1 MPKHRKRIELPI
13 VVGLPIA
20 VSLPLAVGLSI
31 AAALLSNG
39 CAPQATEPQAASGVA
54 GVEHVVV
61 IGVDALSPDGIQN
74 AETPHLDELLTRG
87 AHTFRARAVMP
98 TSSSPNWASMIM
110 GAGPE
115 QHGVTS
121 NAWQPDDFETP
132 PVAVGSGGMFPTIF
146 GVLRQQR
153 PESVLACFYDWDG
166 FGRLLE
172 QGAPDILE
180 DGDGPV
186 DTTNK
191 AVAYF
196 ASNRPDLTF
205 VHLDHVDHFGHAEGH
220 GSDAYYEAV
229 EEADRLI
236 GEILTG
242 LQEAGMLEQTVVMVS
257 ADHGGLGN
265 GHGGNTLAEI
275 EIPWIIAGPGIAAG
289 RALSSPVNT
298 YDTAVTVAYLFG
310 VEPPEAWIGRPVLEA
325 FR

>member
-1 MPKHRKRIELPI
+1 MPKHCRRIELS
-13 VVGLPIA
+13 IA
-20 VSLPLAVGLSI
+20 FGLSI
-31 AAALLSNG
+31 VATVFSSG
-39 CAPQATEPQAASGVA
+39 CAQEGTAPQATSGVA

-61 IGVDALSPDGIQN
+61 IGVDGLSPDGIQK
-74 AETPHLDELLTRG
+74 AETPHLDELLARG
-87 AHTFRARAVMP
+87 AHTFRARGVMP

-146 GVLRQQR
+146 GVLREQR
-153 PESVLACFYDWDG
+153 PSSVLACFYDWDG

-172 QGAPDILE
+172 QDAPDILE

-196 ASNRPDLTF
+196 KSNRPDFTF

-220 GSDAYYEAV
+220 GSAAYYEAV

-242 LQEAGMLEQTVVMVS
+242 LREADMLEHTVVMVS
-257 ADHGGLGN
+257 ADHGGVGTR
-265 GHGGNTLAEI
+265 HGGATLAEI
-275 EIPWIIAGPGIAAG
+275 EIPWIIAGPGIATG
-289 RALSSPVNT
+289 KVLSSPVNT
-298 YDTAVTVAYLFG
+298 YDTAVTIAYLFG
-310 VEPPEAWIGRPVLEA
+310 VEPPGAWIGRPVLEA

>member
-1 MPKHRKRIELPI
+1 MPKHCTRIELPI
-13 VVGLPIA
+13 AFGL
-20 VSLPLAVGLSI
+20 LI
-31 AAALLSNG
+31 AATVFSNG
-39 CAPQATEPQAASGVA
+39 CAQKGTAPRAASGVA

-61 IGVDALSPDGIQN
+61 IGVDGLSPDGIQK
-74 AETPHLDELLTRG
+74 AETPHLDELLARG
-87 AHTFRARAVMP
+87 AHTFRARGVMP

-153 PESVLACFYDWDG
+153 PSSVLACFYDWDG

-172 QGAPDILE
+172 QGALDILE

-186 DTTNK
+186 DTTNR

-196 ASNRPDLTF
+196 ESNRPDLTF
-205 VHLDHVDHFGHAEGH
+205 VHLDHVDHTGHSEGH
-220 GSDAYYEAV
+220 GSAAYYRAV

-236 GEILTG
+236 GKILSG
-242 LQEAGMLEQTVVMVS
+242 LREADMLEHTVVIVS
-257 ADHGGLGN
+257 ADHGGVGT
-265 GHGGNTLAEI
+265 GHGGATLAEI
-275 EIPWIIAGPGIAAG
+275 EIPWIIAGPGIATG
-289 RALSSPVNT
+289 RALSSHVNT
-298 YDTAVTVAYLFG
+298 YDTAVTIAYIFG